1 MAVKGVVGIKQ
12 ILACDVGTLSGGSP
26 TGAVAIGFGK
36 GKQLKISDHK
46 TEKAWP
52 NITMHNM
59 KNFALE
65 GESFQP
71 TLFAV
76 KKSLDFLNGGC
87 DVQMVTPNQT
97 MSSGSDDVAK
107 FIGNYLMGLMFEWTI
122 AHDKRT
128 LKWMFE
134 RAMEYENYQTFI
146 DTWDSE
152 TAVSVTGVTDVDI
165 EGKNYLYRRSPKYLA
180 IESPV
185 GDSLSLSNYE
195 RIERKVVLK
204 SKETQKNDLNQSIV
218 DLATISIEL
227 VGRGKQVADLVTLA
241 GKAETPS
248 VLIKEGNAG
257 SLFDAISIP
266 AFKVG
271 IGDEFTIG
279 DDKRESRIKLEGDI
293 PITDISFLY
302 GTDNG
307 GGSTDTTG
315 LTGGTIKL
323 G

>member
-1 MAVKGVVGIKQ
+1 MVKGVVGIKQ

-26 TGAVAIGFGK
+26 NGAVALGFAK
-36 GKQLKISDHK
+36 GKELKISDHK
-46 TEKAWP
+46 TDKAWP
-52 NITMHNM
+52 NIPLRNM
-59 KNFALE
+59 KNLAVQ

-71 TLFAV
+71 TIYAI
-76 KKSLDFLNGGC
+76 KKTLDFLNGGC
-87 DVQMVTPNQT
+87 DTQIVTPNQT
-97 MSSGSDDVAK
+97 MDSGSDDVAK
-107 FIGNYLMGLMFEWTI
+107 FIGNYLLGLMFEWII
-122 AHDKRT
+122 ANDKRS

-152 TAVSVTGVTDVDI
+152 TAVSVTGVTDTDI
-165 EGKNYLYRRSPKYLA
+165 EGKNYSYRRSPKYLA

-185 GDSLSLSNYE
+185 GESLFLNNYE
-195 RIERKVVLK
+195 RIERKIVLK
-204 SKETQKNDLNQSIV
+204 SKETQKNDNNQSIV
-218 DLATISIEL
+218 DFVTISIEL
-227 VGRGKQVADLVTLA
+227 AGRGKQVADLVTLA

-257 SLFDAISIP
+257 SLYDAISIP

-271 IGDEFTIG
+271 ITDEFTIG

-293 PITDISFLY
+293 PITEIGFAY
-302 GTDNG
+302 GTANG
-307 GGSTDTTG
+307 GNSTDTTG
-315 LTGGTIKL
+315 LTGGKITL